1 MPAHT
6 QTRRAEGRH
15 TDRQTSADNTALGF
29 GPPEFSCLPVAGLPY
44 RMAATVHQTWGRE
57 RNFPSHRISCLPERP
72 LASALRRLECLI
84 RSPFIGRTFCR
95 VGCLP
100 ARPLASALRR
110 LERLIRSHLYRK
122 LSSAPDTFLLPSRAS
137 DLHWTFLSCL
147 STSAII
153 YLSPLSCKC
162 SFLLVK
168 GSQMRPQMFFPMSES
183 LSGKREGFQD
193 NATCKREVYC

>member
-1 MPAHT
+1 MV
-6 QTRRAEGRH
+6 
-15 TDRQTSADNTALGF
+15 S
-29 GPPEFSCLPVAGLPY
+29 
-44 RMAATVHQTWGRE
+44 TVYQTWGRE
-57 RNFPSHRISCLPERP
+57 RNFASCRDGCLPAHP
-72 LASALRRLECLI
+72 LASALCRLEGLI
-84 RSPFIGRTFCR
+84 RSP
-95 VGCLP
+95 
-100 ARPLASALRR
+100 
-110 LERLIRSHLYRK
+110 LYRK

-193 NATCKREVYC
+193 NATCKREVYCWLEPGLLPHPTQWCRVREPRAQAVTQIYRVNISSW